1 VSNSQTYKFCSTDDP
16 YGTII
21 TPDYQKELYNVG
33 NYTPEVGMGSRA
45 GFVTMDD
52 LFTIYDDL
60 FKFEELLNITKQ
72 NITTIPIDE
81 ASNNQTQGGYHYE
94 GNLDADIIIGMAYP
108 LPVMEFSLKNYPN
121 TLNLTD
127 GDYWNEIFSYF
138 HTQPNWNLPQVIS
151 ISYYT

>member
-1 VSNSQTYKFCSTDDP
+1 MIF
-16 YGTII
+16 
-21 TPDYQKELYNVG
+21 
-33 NYTPEVGMGSRA
+33 
-45 GFVTMDD
+45 
-52 LFTIYDDL
+52 FTIYDDL

-94 GNLDADIIIGMAYP
+94 GNLDADIIIGMAHP
-108 LPVMEFSLKNYPN
+108 LTVMEFSLNNYPD

-127 GDYWNEIFSYF
+127 GDYWNKIFSYF

-151 ISYYT
+151 VSYYTYDEEDVPYHMQNISVISSVSLAFVGSP